1 MKRSV
6 KIISIVCLIALLIG
20 IVPAFSVSAAN
31 EPTLKITSSATSVNV
46 GDTFTLTVSLENN
59 PGLWSLLVKVS
70 VDTTAFDF
78 VEAEFDDTIFDQ
90 GGVCDFKAD
99 EGIYEMNRSYS
110 DPFENVTEDGV
121 VGVITLRAKT
131 SADIA
136 GKYTFTATSDS
147 ENTINTDSECIDV
160 ASASADVRIDV
171 QYLGAQITLG
181 SDLKMKY
188 RVNLPEKY
196 EGAQMKFTLHAP
208 GCEAEYVDGVYVDS
222 NGGYTEYVLEGIP
235 PHCMGTKIDAELF
248 FNGELIGAKYGY
260 SILDNCKS
268 IFAAY
273 GGTKSEKMAKAAL
286 NYGAAAQKFR
296 AYDTANLVN
305 KGYEIELL
313 TPPESVNVLQQTN
326 NDKSLATRFSGASVY
341 FEDVNQINVTVV
353 SAEKPTVTINGVEA
367 TDIRAAGEGK
377 WKVYT
382 EGIRVSEFG
391 KVFTFVLTSSPN
403 ELKPTITYSV
413 NTYAYNTVSKGTA
426 SAAMI
431 ELAKA
436 TYTYYASTK

>member
-6 KIISIVCLIALLIG
+6 KIISIVCLIAMLIG

-31 EPTLKITSSATSVNV
+31 EPTLKITPSATSVNV

-90 GGVCDFKAD
+90 GGICDFKVE
-99 EGIYEMNRSYS
+99 EGIYEMNRNYS
-110 DPFENVTEDGV
+110 DSFANVTEDGV
-121 VGVITLRAKT
+121 VGVITLKAKT

-136 GKYTFTATSDS
+136 GKYTFTATSDFD
-147 ENTINTDSECIDV
+147 NTINSDYDCIEV
-160 ASASADVRIDV
+160 APASTDVRV
-171 QYLGAQITLG
+171 NVRFAGAQITLG

-188 RVNLPEKY
+188 YVQLPDKY
-196 EGAQMKFTLHAP
+196 EGAQMKLTLH
-208 GCEAEYVDGVYVDS
+208 VDGREPIYVNGTYDS
-222 NGGYTEYVLEGIP
+222 TSNATIYLFEGIP

-248 FNGELIGAKYGY
+248 YNGELIGAKYGY

-268 IFAAY
+268 IVAAY
-273 GGTKSEKMAKAAL
+273 GGTKYESMAKAAL